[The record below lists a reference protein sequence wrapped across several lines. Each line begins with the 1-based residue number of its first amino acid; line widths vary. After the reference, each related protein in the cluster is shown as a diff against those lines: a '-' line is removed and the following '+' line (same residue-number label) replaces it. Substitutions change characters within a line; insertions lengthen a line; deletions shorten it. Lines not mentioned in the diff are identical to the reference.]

1 MLRLRRRSIHGRR
14 QVGLFSFFFFNV
26 NIAVAC
32 STDVLF
38 KCYFLPET
46 DYYNYY
52 YGGYYQSGT
61 ETTAEAQENVV
72 METQGYCEP
81 TEEHHVTAET
91 APANPEPPN
100 ESSDF
105 PQTEV

>member
-52 YGGYYQSGT
+52 YGRYYQSGT
-61 ETTAEAQENVV
+61 ETVV

-100 ESSDF
+100 ESSDL